1 METGVEGLFLDATH
15 KAGDPRGPA
24 WAEGDIVLNECYDNF
39 RSLRVQNAD
48 YWDGAGNAW
57 QGKIEASLD
66 GGSTWSYMLCITGD
80 DAHVKMLPASRA
92 TELCARVRAMV

>member
-39 RSLRVQNAD
+39 RSLRVQNGD
-48 YWDGAGNAW
+48 YYDGTGDGWKGN
-57 QGKIEASLD
+57 IEASLD
-66 GGSTWSYMLCITGD
+66 GGSTWSYMVCITGD
-80 DAHVKMLPASRA
+80 DARVEMLPAPP
-92 TELCARVRAMV
+92 CH